1 MKQISILKIFMSY
14 LKENLKYLALIIIFY
29 AVYFVIFFL
38 NRANIDIVF
47 YGGILCFCIY
57 SVYLIFSFY
66 SYYKKIRQLEEALY
80 NIEYSID
87 YLPEVKNLTDNLYNE
102 IIIKS
107 FKNKTKLASEFDTEI
122 NEMTNY
128 YTMWTHQIKT
138 PISAIRLILENN
150 DLKYKRELIN
160 ELFKIEQ
167 YVSSVLSY
175 IRMSSDSSDFV
186 IKKYELDD
194 ILKAS
199 LKKFS
204 SQFISKKLSLDYKET
219 NLKVLTDEKW
229 LSFVIEQILS
239 NAVKYTNSG
248 KIFVYS
254 EKENELVIEDT
265 GIGISAED
273 LPRVFDN
280 GFTGYNGRTD
290 KKATGIGL
298 FLCKN
303 ILIKLS
309 HNIEIQSDVNK
320 GTKVILKFIDN
331 NLTLND

>member
-1 MKQISILKIFMSY
+1 MKQISISKIFLNY
-14 LKENLKYLALIIIFY
+14 LKENIKLLSLLICFFI
-29 AVYFVIFFL
+29 VYFVVFFL
-38 NRANIDIVF
+38 NKSETDIVL
-47 YGGILCFCIY
+47 YGGILTFCVYI
-57 SVYLIFSFY
+57 VYLISNFY
-66 SYYKKIRQLEEALY
+66 SYYKKIRQLENVLL
-80 NIEYSID
+80 NIEYSAEH
-87 YLPEVKNLTDNLYNE
+87 LPKIKNLSDKLYEE

-107 FKNKTKLASEFDTEI
+107 FKNKTRLVSEFDKEI

-138 PISAIRLILENN
+138 PISAIRLILEN
-150 DLKYKRELIN
+150 DDFKSKREIQN

-167 YVSSVLSY
+167 YVNSVLSY
-175 IRMSSDSSDFV
+175 MRMNSDSTDFL
-186 IKKYELDD
+186 IKKYNLDN
-194 ILKAS
+194 ILKSS

-204 SQFISKKLSLDYKET
+204 SQFISKKLSLDYRET
-219 NLKVLTDEKW
+219 NLTVLTDEKW

-239 NAVKYTNSG
+239 NSVKYTNNG
-248 KIFVYS
+248 KISVCS
-254 EKENELVIEDT
+254 ENENELIIEDT

-298 FLCKN
+298 FLCKG
-303 ILIKLS
+303 ILTKLS
-309 HNIEIQSDVNK
+309 HNIEIQSEINK
-320 GTKVILKFIDN
+320 GTKVIVKFADN

>member
-1 MKQISILKIFMSY
+1 MKQISISKIFLSY
-14 LKENLKYLALIIIFY
+14 LKENIKYLILLFSFFI
-29 AVYFVIFFL
+29 VYFVVFFL
-38 NRANIDIVF
+38 NKSETDIVL
-47 YGGILCFCIY
+47 YGGILTFCVYI
-57 SVYLIFSFY
+57 VYLILNFY
-66 SYYKKIRQLEEALY
+66 SYYKKIRQLENVLL
-80 NIEYSID
+80 NIEYSAEH
-87 YLPEVKNLTDNLYNE
+87 LPEIKNLSDKLYEE

-107 FKNKTKLASEFDTEI
+107 FKNKTRLVSEFDKEI

-138 PISAIRLILENN
+138 PISAIRLILEN
-150 DLKYKRELIN
+150 DDFKSKREIQN

-167 YVSSVLSY
+167 YVNSVLSY
-175 IRMSSDSSDFV
+175 MRMNSDSTDFL
-186 IKKYELDD
+186 IKKYNLDN
-194 ILKAS
+194 ILKSS

-204 SQFISKKLSLDYKET
+204 SQFISKKLSLDYRET
-219 NLKVLTDEKW
+219 NLTVLTDEKW

-239 NAVKYTNSG
+239 NSVKYTNNG
-248 KIFVYS
+248 KISVYS
-254 EKENELVIEDT
+254 EKENELIIEDT

-298 FLCKN
+298 FLCKG
-303 ILIKLS
+303 ILTKLS
-309 HNIEIQSDVNK
+309 HNIEIQSEINK
-320 GTKVILKFIDN
+320 GTKVIVKFADN

>member
-1 MKQISILKIFMSY
+1 MKQISISKIFLSY
-14 LKENLKYLALIIIFY
+14 LKENIKLLSLLICFFI
-29 AVYFVIFFL
+29 VYFVVFFL
-38 NRANIDIVF
+38 NKSETDIVL
-47 YGGILCFCIY
+47 YGGILSFCVYI
-57 SVYLIFSFY
+57 VYLILNFH
-66 SYYKKIRQLEEALY
+66 SYYKKIRQLENVLL
-80 NIEYSID
+80 NIEYSAEH
-87 YLPEVKNLTDNLYNE
+87 LPEIKNLSDKLYEE

-107 FKNKTKLASEFDTEI
+107 FKNKTRLVSEFDKEI

-138 PISAIRLILENN
+138 PISASRLILEN
-150 DLKYKRELIN
+150 DDFKSKREIQN

-167 YVSSVLSY
+167 YVNSVLSY
-175 IRMSSDSSDFV
+175 MRMNNESTDFL
-186 IKKYELDD
+186 IKKYNLDN
-194 ILKAS
+194 ILKLS

-204 SQFISKKLSLDYKET
+204 SQFISKKLSLDYRET
-219 NLKVLTDEKW
+219 NLTVLTDEKW

-239 NAVKYTNSG
+239 NSVKYTNNG
-248 KIFVYS
+248 KISVYT
-254 EKENELVIEDT
+254 EKENELIIEDT

-298 FLCKN
+298 FLCKG
-303 ILIKLS
+303 ILTKLS
-309 HNIEIQSDVNK
+309 HNIEIQSEINK
-320 GTKVILKFIDN
+320 GTKVIVKFADN

>member
-1 MKQISILKIFMSY
+1 MKKLSILKIFINY
-14 LKENLKYLALIIIFY
+14 LKENLKLLLLLICFFII
-29 AVYFVIFFL
+29 YFAIFFL
-38 NRANIDIVF
+38 NKSETDIVL
-47 YGGILCFCIY
+47 YGGLLCFCALI
-57 SVYLIFSFY
+57 VYLIFNFY
-66 SYYKKIRQLEEALY
+66 SYYKKVRQLENVLL
-80 NIEYSID
+80 NIKYSAEN
-87 YLPEVKNLTDNLYNE
+87 LPEIKDLSDKLYEE

-107 FKNKTKLASEFDTEI
+107 FQNKTRLISKFDTEI

-138 PISAIRLILENN
+138 PISAIRLILEN
-150 DLKYKRELIN
+150 DDVKHKRELIN

-167 YVSSVLSY
+167 YVNSVLSY
-175 IRMSSDSSDFV
+175 IRMNSDSTDFV
-186 IKKYELDD
+186 IKKYRLDD
-194 ILKAS
+194 ILKSS

-204 SQFISKKLSLDYKET
+204 SQFISKKLSLDYRET
-219 NLKVLTDEKW
+219 NLTVLTDEKW

-248 KIFVYS
+248 KITVSS
-254 EKENELVIEDT
+254 EAPNELIIKDT

-303 ILIKLS
+303 ILTKLS
-309 HNIEIQSDVNK
+309 HSIEIFSEINK
-320 GTKVILKFIDN
+320 GTKVIIKFSDQ
-331 NLTLND
+331 NLNLND

>member
-1 MKQISILKIFMSY
+1 MKQISISKIFLSY
-14 LKENLKYLALIIIFY
+14 IKENIKYLILLFSFFI
-29 AVYFVIFFL
+29 VNFVVFSL
-38 NRANIDIVF
+38 NKSETDIVL
-47 YGGILCFCIY
+47 YGGILTFCVYI
-57 SVYLIFSFY
+57 VYLILNFY
-66 SYYKKIRQLEEALY
+66 SYYKKIRQLENVLL
-80 NIEYSID
+80 NIEYSAEH
-87 YLPEVKNLTDNLYNE
+87 LPEIKNLSDKLYEE

-107 FKNKTKLASEFDTEI
+107 FKNKTRLVSEFDKEI

-138 PISAIRLILENN
+138 PISAIRLILEN
-150 DLKYKRELIN
+150 DDFKSKREIQN

-167 YVSSVLSY
+167 YVNSVLSY
-175 IRMSSDSSDFV
+175 MRMNSDSTDFL
-186 IKKYELDD
+186 IKKYNLDN
-194 ILKAS
+194 ILKSS

-204 SQFISKKLSLDYKET
+204 SQFISKKLSLDYRET
-219 NLKVLTDEKW
+219 NLTVLTDEKW

-239 NAVKYTNSG
+239 NSVKYTNNG
-248 KIFVYS
+248 KISVYS
-254 EKENELVIEDT
+254 EKENELIIEDT

-298 FLCKN
+298 FLCKG
-303 ILIKLS
+303 ILTKLS
-309 HNIEIQSDVNK
+309 HNIEIQSEINK
-320 GTKVILKFIDN
+320 GTKVIVKFADN